1 MPGVTSVGFTHP
13 TAEWEPDLM
22 ARPNRNAR
30 LESSRGRDAAA
41 PARSVPATRLGALV
55 VALVPL
61 VGCANFVSPISQ
73 WRAAYDGKL
82 IRKMSPEE
90 MADASGPADPSNLF
104 QRWLTP
110 KGNPTLKST
119 QPPTSTLVLGSDG
132 WRPIAKPAPDPEAD
146 AEFQAAMKL
155 FEQGK
160 FEEAEKQ
167 FARIAKNR
175 KQTTWGENAQLYVAE
190 CQFHRKKHVDAHDSY
205 EKLHADYPAT
215 NHLDKLTQREYEIA
229 QIWLAQGDPKAPAE
243 KKLPWTAHFDG
254 QLPIIDTDGSA
265 LKALEHVEHNNPEG
279 PLADKAGIAI
289 ADFYMKHQDY
299 ETAAMYYDQFI
310 EFYGKKKSPFLQYA
324 QLAGIDARMKGYQGP
339 DYDAAGLEKARQLIG
354 QTMGTFPERPAGF
367 EKLYLTL
374 DHINDAEAEKT
385 FHIGM
390 QYKRRNKVASAEYYF
405 GKIPQRWPNSPWAV
419 KAKSELAQLAK
430 MPRTPSK
437 PSRIIIP
444 PGATDPFMSAGPMGG
459 MMGGMGGMMGMGG
472 MGMMGMPGGMM

>member
-1 MPGVTSVGFTHP
+1 
-13 TAEWEPDLM
+13 
-22 ARPNRNAR
+22 
-30 LESSRGRDAAA
+30 
-41 PARSVPATRLGALV
+41 
-55 VALVPL
+55 
-61 VGCANFVSPISQ
+61 
-73 WRAAYDGKL
+73 
-82 IRKMSPEE
+82 MSPEE
-90 MADASGPADPSNLF
+90 MADASGPADPNNLF

-110 KGNPTLKST
+110 RGNPTLKST
-119 QPPTSTLVLGSDG
+119 EPPPSTLVLGSDG

-167 FARIAKNR
+167 FVKIAKNR

-190 CQFHRKKHVDAHDSY
+190 CQFNRKKYLAAHDSY

-215 NHLDKLTQREYEIA
+215 NHLEKLTQREYEIA
-229 QIWLAQGDPKAPAE
+229 QIWLAQADPKAPPE

-254 QLPIIDTDGSA
+254 QLPLIDTDGSA

-289 ADFYMKHQDY
+289 ADFYMKHSDY

-310 EFYGKKKSPFLQYA
+310 EFYGKRKSPFLQYA
-324 QLAGIDARMKGYQGP
+324 QLAGIDARMKSYEGP
-339 DYDAAGLEKARQLIG
+339 DYDASGLEKARQLIG
-354 QTMGTFPERPAGF
+354 QTMSTFPERPAGF

-385 FHIGM
+385 YKIGM
-390 QYKRRNKVASAEYYF
+390 QYKGAKKVASAEYYL
-405 GKIPQRWPNSPWAV
+405 GKVPQRWPNSPWAV
-419 KAKSELAQLAK
+419 KAKSELAELAK
-430 MPRTPSK
+430 MPRKPSK

-444 PGATDPFMSAGPMGG
+444 PGATDPFMSSGPMGG
-459 MMGGMGGMMGMGG
+459 MMGGMGGMGMGG